1 MLQTKLRLLPSMGRR
16 SHTKRACVR
25 VRVRACVR
33 VRARRVLCAC
43 VRAFACTKRIAR
55 ALQVVTA
62 MGADAWGDWEAA
74 KFAPEEKFLEKI
86 KAISGI
92 SQVSHYRKSSRFL

>member
-1 MLQTKLRLLPSMGRR
+1 MQNAHVCVRLC
-16 SHTKRACVR
+16 TCVR
-25 VRVRACVR
+25 VRS
-33 VRARRVLCAC
+33 RRVTCAC
-43 VRAFACTKRIAR
+43 VRALACTKRMAR

-74 KFAPEEKFLEKI
+74 KFVPEEKFLEKI

-92 SQVSHYRKSSRFL
+92 SQVSHY

>member
-1 MLQTKLRLLPSMGRR
+1 M
-16 SHTKRACVR
+16 R

-92 SQVSHYRKSSRFL
+92 SQVSHYRKSSLFCKTVNGILQVSTESGHP